1 MKNYYF
7 DMDGVLANFHKEP
20 YSYKNAI
27 NRAWIS
33 NLEPFTHNIRV
44 MQGLIAEGETVFI
57 STKAASEQAR
67 LGKIDWLR
75 KYVPEFNLDNFICI
89 VGHGNNAENMR
100 TTTGILIDDDMKN
113 CRQWEKAGHQYIHLA
128 TKGEQIVL

>member
-1 MKNYYF
+1 
-7 DMDGVLANFHKEP
+7 MDGVLANFHKEP
-20 YSYKNAI
+20 YAYKNAI
-27 NRAWIS
+27 NRQWIG

-44 MQGLIAEGETVFI
+44 MQSLIAEGETVFI

-67 LGKIDWLR
+67 LGKIDWL
-75 KYVPEFNLDNFICI
+75 KKHIPEFNLDNFICI
-89 VGHGNNAENMR
+89 VGHGNKAECMR
-100 TTTGILIDDDMKN
+100 TDTGVLIDDDIKN